1 MHCTR
6 KVLDDLIWVGA
17 DDRRL
22 SCFEGVYSVPDGVS
36 YNSFLL
42 LDEKTVLFDTVDKAV
57 YQTFFENVEYALG
70 ARELDYLLISHMEP
84 DHAYTIGDL
93 IVRYPKVK
101 IICNAKIQAML
112 GQFFHV
118 DFSDRLVLVKEGDS
132 FSCGRHVLNFVNAPM
147 VHWPEVMMTYDS
159 TDGILFSADAF
170 GLFGALNGRLFA
182 DETDFFTEHLDE
194 ARRYYTNIVGKY
206 GPQVQSV
213 LKKAAKL
220 DIKYVCPLHGFVW
233 RSHFGDFLEKYLLW
247 SSYTPE
253 EQSVLIAYASV
264 YGHTE
269 NAANIL
275 AAKLAEKGVRVRMH
289 DTSVI
294 PASNIVSDAFRCSH
308 LVFAATTYNAG
319 VFVTMENLLHDIA
332 AHNLQNR
339 KVAIIE
345 NGSWA
350 PMSGKAMREI
360 LAGLKKIEYIGDGV
374 TLKSALAEGQDA
386 ELEALSEAI
395 AADILPPPA
404 EAPVAAAAAAPAVLS
419 PDAVDPKA
427 FNKFSYGVEVLTT
440 RVDGKDYGCIINTAG
455 QVAAG
460 DVKKVTISVIKKNNT
475 CDMVMKAGRFN
486 ISVLTEDAPYSVFQH
501 FGFQSG
507 RDVDKFADVPY
518 DDRTANGI
526 RYIPTYTNAVFSC
539 EVIEH
544 YDLETQIRRTPRPS
558 RRNAGSARSAAT
570 CTRARRC
577 PTTSPARCAST
588 ARRTSSTSSP
598 TARPSRRAMSAR
610 SAATSSPARASSRR
624 TTPARCASTRAR
636 ISSLR
641 NNNAFHP
648 GRDRLRSVPSFSQ
661 SVGRCL
667 VIFVQNDKID
677 SFLTGLSETCP
688 AISTVFRREGIDNLR
703 QFML

>member
-6 KVLDDLIWVGA
+6 KVLNDLIWVGA

-22 SCFEGVYSVPDGVS
+22 TCFEGVYSVPEGVS
-36 YNSFLL
+36 YNSYLL

-57 YQTFFENVEYALG
+57 YHTFFENVEFALG
-70 ARELDYLLISHMEP
+70 GRELDYLLISHMEP

-93 IVRYPKVK
+93 IVRYPNVK
-101 IICNAKIQAML
+101 IICNAKVQTML
-112 GQFFHV
+112 GQFFHL
-118 DFSDRLVLVKEGDS
+118 DLSERIILVKEGES
-132 FSCGRHVLNFVNAPM
+132 FSCGRHVLNFINAPM
-147 VHWPEVMMTYDS
+147 VHWPEIMMTYDS

-170 GLFGALNGRLFA
+170 GIFGALNGRLFA
-182 DETDFFTEHLDE
+182 DEADFFTEHLDE

-253 EQSVLIAYASV
+253 ERSVLIAYASV

-275 AAKLAEKGVRVRMH
+275 AARLAEKGVRVRMH

-350 PMSGKAMREI
+350 PMSGKAMRDI
-360 LAGLKKIEYIGDGV
+360 LAPLKKIEYIGDGV
-374 TLKSALAEGQDA
+374 TLKSALAVGQEA
-386 ELEALSEAI
+386 ELEALAEAL

-404 EAPVAAAAAAPAVLS
+404 ETAVPAPAAAPAAFS
-419 PDAVDPKA
+419 PEAVDTKA

-460 DVKKVTISVIKKNNT
+460 EPKKITISCIKKNHT

-486 ISVLTEDAPYSVFQH
+486 ISILTEDAPNSVFQH

-507 RDVDKFADVPY
+507 RDVDKFADAPY

-526 RYIPTYTNAVFSC
+526 RYYPLYTNAVFSC

-544 YDLETQIRRTPRPS
+544 YDLETQILFIANVVEAKVLSGAPSCTYGYYHAHIKPKKNPAPEQKECWVCKVCGYVHEGAEMPDDFSCPLCKHGKEDFEHVVPDSTPKQKGWVCKICGHFEPCD
-558 RRNAGSARSAAT
+558 GEL
-570 CTRARRC
+570 
-577 PTTSPARCAST
+577 PA
-588 ARRTSSTSSP
+588 
-598 TARPSRRAMSAR
+598 
-610 SAATSSPARASSRR
+610 
-624 TTPARCASTRAR
+624 
-636 ISSLR
+636 
-641 NNNAFHP
+641 
-648 GRDRLRSVPSFSQ
+648 DY
-661 SVGRCL
+661 
-667 VIFVQNDKID
+667 
-677 SFLTGLSETCP
+677 TCP
-688 AISTVFRREGIDNLR
+688 LCKHTREDFEPAE
-703 QFML
+703 Q